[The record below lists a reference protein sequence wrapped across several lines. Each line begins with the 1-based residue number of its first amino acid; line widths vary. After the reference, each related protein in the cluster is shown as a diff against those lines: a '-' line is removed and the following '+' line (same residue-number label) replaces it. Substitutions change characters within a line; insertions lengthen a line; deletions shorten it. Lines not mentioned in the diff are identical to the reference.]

1 MRKSKPASHSS
12 EKPVLGA
19 RNRGILEPFAGGN
32 SAFVGNAVFL
42 PNPKHFPLASKESVL
57 HLRRKQYLYES

>member
-1 MRKSKPASHSS
+1 MRKNKSASHSS

-32 SAFVGNAVFL
+32 SAFVGNAVF
-42 PNPKHFPLASKESVL
+42 FAESKALSSCVK
-57 HLRRKQYLYES
+57 RICFAPSQKAIFV

>member
-42 PNPKHFPLASKESVL
+42 RICFAPSQKAIFV
-57 HLRRKQYLYES
+57 